1 LYQKLADKVYFE
13 LAGKQIES
21 EGGAEREGKEGKE

>member
-13 LAGKQIES
+13 LAGKQIDS
-21 EGGAEREGKEGKE
+21 EGPA